1 MSSIELYIN
10 DEALDLRENERI
22 PITFQTQSI
31 QNVVE
36 ARGNFSRS
44 FDVPRTDKN
53 NRLLEVAFDFNTFG
67 ALPHRRIPSIL
78 RVDGYE
84 LPSGFVIIENDGITE
99 SEIKLTYYSGNS
111 NFFQTVSTLKL
122 KDCNFGNSS
131 HFWNYR
137 NAMNTNN
144 QYWVY
149 PYIEYTDMEPNTF
162 FSNQAAI
169 WSSSVTYQ
177 YPDQVTHNGIIYLM
191 QATGTSLNERPDLY
205 PSIWLVLPNENKY
218 ITGARLLPALYA
230 NAYKEAI
237 ELATGYNFEGEIFT
251 QTAWTNLIFPF
262 SGSKLK
268 RNPRQAP
275 DRINMDLAA
284 FIGQWYLGSSI
295 GGAARNNIPL
305 ILLNPVRKYGNDN
318 LVSYVTQSWNAGT
331 SDLMN
336 PLYHLSFPDYTIS
349 KIKFK
354 ARIDINAQV
363 ILSFE
368 FKQAKYQSDTTT
380 STIKLNTVQGLAR
393 NSLTNATIAFTQN
406 AINPAI
412 LTATLP
418 ASGGVYDWWIEL
430 ECEFLTGL
438 DCSIGVE
445 MTFLPTNQQVYIY
458 ETQTS
463 IRYISD
469 VPHQDLINY
478 RHGLNN
484 VSFING
490 IQMRGKGRVHTFF
503 NTLWWKLNVDSLPA
517 GNDPISSPSS
527 WERVFYNHY
536 PVWMEA
542 NEEDYDLIK
551 YGGLEE
557 ECRIYDGI
565 YKPQYSWITG
575 SDLVPDITAGTWIKN
590 MANMFGCVLSVDE
603 ENKKLRWKKWEEIY
617 EDTANATDWS
627 KALVNTKNSKWNTRA
642 SFGGQASSFRYKDV
656 ASLPTDYAN
665 YTVAIDDT
673 TIQPDATIYQLD
685 WGATATEPKFDAT
698 YDAPVIKMFGTDGKF
713 GQSENVQRV
722 LYLDKV
728 SPAPYPINFFLGGR
742 FSETNSFLAASA
754 PIPYA
759 YFNNDT
765 KTDQLGWDVHLYE
778 KYHRYLGYMWEK
790 YRVLTCEVI
799 LNASEIAQLD
809 LLVPVYIDYYKCYFF
824 IVKIQDWTPNKPCKV
839 QLLKLF

>member
-10 DEALDLRENERI
+10 DEALDLKENERI
-22 PITFQTQSI
+22 PLTFQTQSI
-31 QNVVE
+31 QNIVE

-84 LPSGFVIIENDGITE
+84 LPTGFIIIENDGITE

-111 NFFQTVSTLKL
+111 NFFQFVNTLKL
-122 KDCNFGNSS
+122 KDCNFGNAS
-131 HFWNYR
+131 HLWNYR

-144 QYWVY
+144 PYWVY
-149 PYIEYTDMEPNTF
+149 PYIEYTDMELNTF
-162 FSNQAAI
+162 FSNTASV

-177 YPDQVTHNGIIYLM
+177 YPDQVTYNGTIYLM
-191 QATGTSLNERPDLY
+191 QATGTSLNQRPDLN
-205 PSIWLVLPNENKY
+205 PSVWLVLPDENKY

-237 ELATGYNFEGEIFT
+237 ELTTGYTFEGEIFT
-251 QTAWTNLIFPF
+251 QTAWNNLIFPF

-268 RNPRQAP
+268 RNPKQAP

-284 FIGQWYLGSSI
+284 WIGQWY
-295 GGAARNNIPL
+295 GGGLWRNIPL
-305 ILLNPVRKYGNDN
+305 LLLNPVRKYGNDN
-318 LVSYVTQSWNAGT
+318 LVAYVTQTWNAGT
-331 SDLMN
+331 LQLMD
-336 PLYHLSFPDYTIS
+336 PLYHVSFPDYTIS

-354 ARIDINAQV
+354 ARIDVNAAV
-363 ILSFE
+363 TIRLKFVNG
-368 FKQAKYQSDTTT
+368 KYDADTTT
-380 STIKLNTVQGLAR
+380 NTITMNTVQGVVR
-393 NSLTNATIAFTQN
+393 NSLTNATVPMVAN
-406 AINPAI
+406 AINPAYI
-412 LTATLP
+412 EAAIP
-418 ASGGVYDWWIEL
+418 ASGGAFDYWVEA

-438 DCSIGVE
+438 DCSMGIQ
-445 MTFLPTNQQVYIY
+445 MTCNPSNQQFYVY
-458 ETQTS
+458 ETTTE
-463 IRYISD
+463 IRYIQD
-469 VPHQDLINY
+469 VPHENLKNY

-484 VSFING
+484 IGFLNG
-490 IQMRGKGRVHTFF
+490 IEMRGKGRVHTFY
-503 NTLWWKLNVDSLPA
+503 NTLWWKLNIDSNSA
-517 GNDPISSPSS
+517 GNDPISVPSA

-536 PVWMEA
+536 PLWVEA

-565 YKPQYSWITG
+565 WKPQYSWITG
-575 SDLVPDITAGTWIKN
+575 SDLVPDITVGTWIKN

-603 ENKKLRWKKWEEIY
+603 DAKVVRWKKWEEIY
-617 EDTANATDWS
+617 EDTAKATDWS

-642 SFGGQASSFRYKDV
+642 TFGGQISSFKYKEVPSIAIDYGNYDV
-656 ASLPTDYAN
+656 T
-665 YTVAIDDT
+665 IDDT
-673 TIQPDATIYQLD
+673 TIQPESTIYQLD
-685 WGATATEPKFDAT
+685 WGATATEPKFDDT
-698 YDAPVIKMFGTDGKF
+698 YDAPVIKMFDIAGKF

-722 LYLDKV
+722 LYINKQ
-728 SPAPYPINFFLGGR
+728 SPSPYNVLFFLGGR
-742 FSETNSFLAASA
+742 YSETNSSLIATA
-754 PIPYA
+754 PIPFA
-759 YFNNDT
+759 YFNNPA

-778 KYHRYLGYMWEK
+778 TYHRFLGYMWDK
-790 YRVLTCEVI
+790 YRVLTCEVM
-799 LNASEIAQLD
+799 LNSSEIAQLD

-824 IVKIQDWTPNKPCKV
+824 ILKIQDWTPSKPCKV